1 MFNGCMIVMHTT
13 VPLRSGEFAI
23 LPLAAGAAVYGFA
36 FGFLAVQLGLPWWS
50 VPLMSGLVHA
60 GSAQIVAVE
69 QFASSSSIF
78 GAVFAGTVLNL
89 RYIGIVASLTD
100 MLKGMSLWA
109 KLLTIHITSDESWA
123 LTVSEANKGVGIGSR
138 FLIGAGAVM
147 ITTWVTSTTMGAL
160 VGYSAPDLEQL
171 GLGFAFTA
179 AFIAMGRGMW
189 RTRADLLPWAITF
202 IVSIA
207 AVKFQSSTA
216 NAIIIGTVAGLIT
229 TFVVRALKGADV

>member
-1 MFNGCMIVMHTT
+1 MIFMHMT
-13 VPLRSGEFAI
+13 VPPQSGEFAI

-50 VPLMSGLVHA
+50 VPLMSGMVHA

-69 QFASSSSIF
+69 QFASSSSIL
-78 GAVFAGTVLNL
+78 GAIFAGAVLNL

-109 KLLTIHITSDESWA
+109 KLATVHITSDESWA
-123 LTVSEANKGVGIGSR
+123 LTVSAANKDVGIGSR
-138 FLIGAGAVM
+138 FLVGAGAVM
-147 ITTWVTSTTMGAL
+147 IVTWVTSTTMGAV
-160 VGYSAPDLEQL
+160 VGYTAPDLEQL

-189 RTRADLLPWAITF
+189 RTRADLLPWAVTF
-202 IVSIA
+202 FISIG
-207 AVKFQSSTA
+207 AVKLLASTA
-216 NAIIIGTVAGLIT
+216 NAIVIGTVGGLIA
-229 TFVVRALKGADV
+229 TFVIREMRGPTHEP